1 MQKVKIQYIKYF
13 MFMVNVVALLF
24 VSGFICFSTSYI
36 CDNYDAREFLD
47 TVHKLPSNPYRFFA
61 ETVLLLLTLGVS
73 LYVRERLY
81 AGDVKT
87 DYALLIF
94 DSVISLIIIYL
105 LDFNYNGI
113 ILWVFA
119 NFISRIKEGKGRYLI
134 IIVALLIFIGTDY
147 ELISISHSE
156 YSVVNYINYYDLRV
170 QRYLLGGY
178 NLLIS
183 INLISFIVYCVYTIQ
198 EQRGL
203 YRQLSVANEELQNAN
218 IELQKYADIKEEM
231 GKTKERNRLAREIHD
246 TLGHTLTGIS
256 AAIDACI
263 TTIDIAP
270 DTTKKQLEVISK
282 VARAGIKDV
291 RRSVNELRP
300 DALERLSLESAIR
313 NMIEET
319 NSVTNATVY
328 FRCSVMNL
336 RFGED
341 EENAIYRV
349 IQESITNSIRHG
361 NASQIWIEISQK
373 NLNIRIS
380 IRDNGTGCKEMKKG
394 FGTRH
399 IEERVEMLNGTVS
412 FDGTNGFKTEVT
424 LPIRWGEIYD

>member
-1 MQKVKIQYIKYF
+1 
-13 MFMVNVVALLF
+13 MFTVNVAALLL
-24 VSGFICFSTSYI
+24 VSGFICFSTNYI
-36 CDNYDAREFLD
+36 CDRYDAREFID
-47 TVHKLPSNPYRFFA
+47 TVQKLPASPCWIMA
-61 ETVLLLLTLGVS
+61 ATILLLLAMVAS
-73 LYVRERLY
+73 LYVREMLY
-81 AGDVKT
+81 AGNVRVVYGSLLADGIIS
-87 DYALLIF
+87 LLI
-94 DSVISLIIIYL
+94 IYV

-119 NFISRIKEGKGRYLI
+119 NFISHIKEGKGRYLI
-134 IIVALLIFIGTDY
+134 IIIAMLSFIGTDY
-147 ELISISHSE
+147 ELVAIS
-156 YSVVNYINYYDLRV
+156 YSKYAVTDYINYYDLGV

-178 NLLIS
+178 NLLTS
-183 INLISFIVYCVYTIQ
+183 VNLISFIVYCVYTIQ

-203 YRQLSVANEELQNAN
+203 YRQLASANEELQNVN
-218 IELQKYADIKEEM
+218 VELQKYADIKEEM

-270 DTTKKQLEVISK
+270 DTTKKQLETISK
-282 VARAGIKDV
+282 VARAGIRDV

-300 DALERLSLESAIR
+300 DALDRLSLESAIR
-313 NMIEET
+313 DMIEET
-319 NSVTNATVY
+319 NSVTNAAVY
-328 FRCSVMNL
+328 FECSAANL

-361 NASQIWIEISQK
+361 NASRIWITITQE
-373 NLNIRIS
+373 NLNILIS

-399 IEERVEMLNGTVS
+399 IVERVEMLNGTVS
-412 FDGTNGFKTEVT
+412 FDGTDGFKTEVMI
-424 LPIRWGEIYD
+424 PIRWGGTYD